1 MHPLKTLLLA
11 VLGNL
16 APILPLMLIL
26 RVRFVQA
33 LAARVLDRAR
43 KKAAAV
49 GNANSRAVALALF
62 VGVPLPGTGA
72 WTGSL
77 VAFVLGMPF
86 GQSFAALAAG
96 VVMAASIM
104 TVLCALGKVG
114 ALVAGTLL
122 VGMGV
127 SSVFRGG
134 VGASEDEGKTEEAVE
149 GS

>member
-1 MHPLKTLLLA
+1 MLLA
-11 VLGNL
+11 ILGNL
-16 APILPLMLIL
+16 VPIIPLMLVL
-26 RVRFVQA
+26 RIRFVQA
-33 LAARVLDRAR
+33 LAARLLDRAR
-43 KKAAAV
+43 KKAASV

-77 VAFVLGMPF
+77 IAFVLGMPF

-96 VVMAASIM
+96 VVMAACIM
-104 TVLCALGKVG
+104 TVLCAMGKVG
-114 ALVAGTLL
+114 AMVAGTLL

-127 SSVFRGG
+127 SSLMRGTPATEG
-134 VGASEDEGKTEEAVE
+134 EEKSENVAE